1 FANYYHLTATT
12 QAESAEIKISN
23 PEDWVTYVTKVD
35 DEDVIE
41 LNEGHTLTIEEAA
54 GSPTSE
60 VKIIVNGS
68 CTIKGHS
75 GYIENLHIEEKPGT
89 EMDVTLNNLH
99 TKTLAAHYAY
109 RQYNGTIHLI
119 GNNELIGGDNN
130 AISGG
135 GSAITIDS
143 DSSGTLIAISTPILP
158 RMV

>member
-1 FANYYHLTATT
+1 M
-12 QAESAEIKISN
+12 
-23 PEDWVTYVTKVD
+23 
-35 DEDVIE
+35 
-41 LNEGHTLTIEEAA
+41 TIEEAA

-99 TKTLAAHYAY
+99 IKTLADDPAYPAY